1 MKCRECGA
9 DMYLDDKDY
18 NFKGNYDNYWNCEK
32 CQTSCIE
39 QVRFAKP
46 FKEIWHSENDG
57 VKDYTIRRYGRHTG
71 WCPTEI
77 DFCSYGKRKEGAD

>member
-1 MKCRECGA
+1 MAGIMKCRECGA

-57 VKDYTIRRYGRHTG
+57 VKDYTIRR
-71 WCPTEI
+71 
-77 DFCSYGKRKEGAD
+77 

>member
-1 MKCRECGA
+1 MAGRMKCRECGA

-32 CQTSCIE
+32 CQTSCTE

-57 VKDYTIRRYGRHTG
+57 VKDYTVRL
-71 WCPTEI
+71 
-77 DFCSYGKRKEGAD
+77 

>member
-1 MKCRECGA
+1 
-9 DMYLDDKDY
+9 MYLDVKDY
-18 NFKGNYDNYWNCEK
+18 KFKSNYDNYWNCEK

-57 VKDYTIRRYGRHTG
+57 VKDYTIRR
-71 WCPTEI
+71 
-77 DFCSYGKRKEGAD
+77 

>member
-1 MKCRECGA
+1 MNERLIDADALGIGYANPYGERGA
-9 DMYLDDKDY
+9 NMYLDDKDY

-39 QVRFAKP
+39 QVRFSKT

-57 VKDYTIRRYGRHTG
+57 VKDYTIRR
-71 WCPTEI
+71 
-77 DFCSYGKRKEGAD
+77 